1 MLDKYKQQR
10 KDLDK
15 IVPNQMLG
23 LFHVKLQWL
32 KNVVKPTCEDLLR
45 LVELTMVKY
54 VFINQTANTNCFI
67 INPLTVWGN

>member
-1 MLDKYKQQR
+1 MSFRKMLDKYKQQR

-32 KNVVKPTCEDLLR
+32 KNVVKPTCEELLG

-54 VFINQTANTNCFI
+54 VFIN
-67 INPLTVWGN
+67 